1 MATSSFSSWFG
12 SLGFDLRYALR
23 LLARQRGVSGVV
35 VLTLA
40 LGIGA
45 TTAMFSVIDGVLLRP
60 LPYPRAEQII
70 SVLWGKADGG
80 ARESDGAAPGNY
92 LDLKRDAR
100 SFSQL
105 AGYFEQPV
113 DLLDGEGE
121 PARLVGSQVTEQFFD
136 VFAVPA
142 ALGRTFTGASA
153 PQEAGRAAVIS
164 DGLWRRRFGGTGDV
178 LGRTVRINRQPY
190 TIVGVMPP
198 GFAWPR
204 QSEVWTLAK
213 TDIPDFPIAVEVEN
227 PRTTR
232 DVGYFKVIGRLKPDA
247 SLAQAQAEASA
258 IRTTLAQRFPKE
270 NRGLDITIL
279 SLKERLIAPA
289 RAALLI
295 LLGAV
300 AFVLLIACANVAN
313 LLLAKA
319 TDRHREMAIRTALGA
334 DRRRLVRQLLIE
346 SLVLALAGGGLG
358 LLVAY
363 WGTDLLLKL
372 TPRDIPRLNEVA
384 IDRWA
389 AAFTLGVCL
398 LTGLLFGLAPA
409 FHTSR
414 VAPQDALRDAGGT
427 RGAIGSTRA
436 RLTRSALVVAQ
447 VALALMLVIGAGLMV
462 TSFSRLQ
469 AEDPGFRS
477 DQVRVMS
484 LTLPQGRYATQAQQS
499 QFYGRVL
506 EQLHANPI
514 LGHGVSMAFPT
525 PLQAENANSS
535 FLIYGRANLPE
546 NERPTAVFA
555 SITPDF
561 FRTLAIPVLRG
572 RDFDEHDADK
582 TPGVTIINQTL
593 ARRYFPNENPIGQ
606 RLVFGGEMNDE
617 KSRVTIVGVVGD
629 VRGLGLDKQPPP
641 MFYFPYKQFVMPFM
655 SLMMRSPAS
664 ATDVSQAVRAAV
676 RQVDPEMPV
685 EELETLDDIVNRT
698 IAQPRF
704 RSTLLSM
711 FAGAALLLALL
722 GVYGVLSYAVAQR
735 RRELGIRAALG
746 AEPRDLLKL
755 VIGQGLTLA
764 SAGIIAGLAG
774 AFAVSGLLAGMLYGV
789 GTSDPRTILLATAAL
804 LAAALLACVLPAW
817 RAMRL
822 DPLAALRDD

>member
-1 MATSSFSSWFG
+1 
-12 SLGFDLRYALR
+12 
-23 LLARQRGVSGVV
+23 VI
-35 VLTLA
+35 TLA

-60 LPYPRAEQII
+60 LPYPQAERII
-70 SVLWGKADGG
+70 SVLWAKEDAGSSRD
-80 ARESDGAAPGNY
+80 SDGAAPGNY
-92 LDLKRDAR
+92 LDLKREAR
-100 SFSQL
+100 SFSQM

-113 DLLDGEGE
+113 DLLDGEGD

-136 VFAVPA
+136 IFGIQA
-142 ALGRTFTGASA
+142 ALGRTFTASSA
-153 PQEAGRAAVIS
+153 PREAGGAAVIS
-164 DGLWRRRFGGTGDV
+164 DGLWRRRFGGTGEV
-178 LGRTVRINRQPY
+178 VGRTVRVNRQPY
-190 TIVGVMPP
+190 TIIGVMPP
-198 GFAWPR
+198 GFAWP
-204 QSEVWTLAK
+204 QQTEVWTLAK
-213 TDIPDFPIAVEVEN
+213 TNIPDFPIAVDVEN
-227 PRTTR
+227 PQTTR
-232 DVGYFKVIGRLKPDA
+232 EVGYFKVIGRLKPEV

-258 IRTTLAQRFPKE
+258 IRTTLTQRFPKD

-334 DRRRLVRQLLIE
+334 DRRRLVRQLVIE

-398 LTGLLFGLAPA
+398 LTGVLFGLAPA

-427 RGAIGSTRA
+427 RGAIGSARA

-447 VALALMLVIGAGLMV
+447 VALALMLVIGAGLMI

-469 AEDPGFRS
+469 SEDPGFRRE
-477 DQVRVMS
+477 QVHVMS

-514 LGHGVSMAFPT
+514 MRHTVSLAFPT
-525 PLQAENANSS
+525 PLQAGNASSS
-535 FLIYGRANLPE
+535 FLVYGRTSLPE
-546 NERPTAVFA
+546 NERPTAAFA
-555 SITPDF
+555 SIAPDF
-561 FRTLAIPVLRG
+561 FRTLAIPLLRG
-572 RDFDEHDADK
+572 RDFDDHDADK
-582 TPGVTIINQTL
+582 APGVVIVNQTM
-593 ARRYFPNENPIGQ
+593 ARRYFPNEDPIGQ
-606 RLVFGGEMNDE
+606 RLVFGSDMNKE
-617 KSRVTIVGVVGD
+617 SARVTIVGVVGD

-655 SLMMRSPAS
+655 SLMMRSSAS
-664 ATDVSQAVRAAV
+664 STDVSQAVRAAV

-711 FAGAALLLALL
+711 FAGAALLLALV
-722 GVYGVLSYAVAQR
+722 GVYGVLSFAVAQR

-746 AEPRDLLKL
+746 AQPRDLLKL

-764 SAGIIAGLAG
+764 GAGIITGMAG
-774 AFAVSGLLAGMLYGV
+774 AFAVSGLLTGMLYGV
-789 GTSDPRTILLATAAL
+789 GTTDPRTILLATAAL
-804 LAAALLACVLPAW
+804 LTAALLACALPAW

-822 DPLAALRDD
+822 DPLVALRDE